1 MYIFNLLLFSFADKL
16 GMSKYQQEQI
26 GILVHVLYSN
36 PRVLYAP
43 NNTDAD
49 KIITKVR
56 YYFLINNLVTSKLFI
71 F

>member
-1 MYIFNLLLFSFADKL
+1 MILDKL

-49 KIITKVR
+49 KIITKVS
-56 YYFLINNLVTSKLFI
+56 LIFI
-71 F
+71 NHFFEQVN

>member
-1 MYIFNLLLFSFADKL
+1 
-16 GMSKYQQEQI
+16 MSKYQQEQI

-49 KIITKVR
+49 KIITKVG
-56 YYFLINNLVTSKLFI
+56 YYYSFY
-71 F
+71 

>member
-1 MYIFNLLLFSFADKL
+1 
-16 GMSKYQQEQI
+16 MSKYQQEQI

-49 KIITKVR
+49 KIITKVSLNNT
-56 YYFLINNLVTSKLFI
+56 YFWRFVT
-71 F
+71 

>member
-1 MYIFNLLLFSFADKL
+1 MQNFLFFYSTDKL

-36 PRVLYAP
+36 PRVLYTP

-49 KIITKVR
+49 KIIIKVSK
-56 YYFLINNLVTSKLFI
+56 YYDFYC
-71 F
+71 